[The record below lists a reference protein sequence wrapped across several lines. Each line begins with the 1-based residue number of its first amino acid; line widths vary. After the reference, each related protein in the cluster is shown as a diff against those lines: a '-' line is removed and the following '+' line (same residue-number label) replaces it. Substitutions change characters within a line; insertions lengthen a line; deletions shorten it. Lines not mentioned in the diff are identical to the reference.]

1 MFKYEKE
8 YYEVRDEEDKAYYKM
23 MFSQVFGIFSP
34 LDLDE
39 NLDFPNKE
47 ELGGIAFRFIGG
59 SAAYFKVQREMPD
72 KTEVNL
78 ILEGCRFL
86 RDSFGEYVVA
96 YILCEPHIEI
106 RDIEVSDE
114 DNIDITFVSSRKN
127 DGDKILKGLIKK
139 LQKNKKFTRE
149 DFVLKF
155 VVPFIGRKNDAKFQN
170 NFLKLIKLYEKED
183 LDLPDDLIKSN
194 VRINRIY

>member
-59 SAAYFKVQREMPD
+59 GPAYFKVQREMPD

-78 ILEGCRFL
+78 ILEVCRFL

-149 DFVLKF
+149 GFVLKF

>member
-59 SAAYFKVQREMPD
+59 GAAYFKVQREMPD

-78 ILEGCRFL
+78 ILEVCRFL